1 MGIHRVSVFT
11 SDGHLITTFGRKGKE
26 LGEFDD
32 PRERLMLMESC
43 TSMTMVTVVSKHST
57 QRNWHINFYYYH
69 TTCIIY
75 SYYLQQHCLTKVLKQ
90 YHTFV

>member
-32 PRERLMLMESC
+32 PREIKIDVNGILYIYDYGNCRI
-43 TSMTMVTVVSKHST
+43 
-57 QRNWHINFYYYH
+57 QAFN
-69 TTCIIY
+69 TTE
-75 SYYLQQHCLTKVLKQ
+75 LAH
-90 YHTFV
+90 